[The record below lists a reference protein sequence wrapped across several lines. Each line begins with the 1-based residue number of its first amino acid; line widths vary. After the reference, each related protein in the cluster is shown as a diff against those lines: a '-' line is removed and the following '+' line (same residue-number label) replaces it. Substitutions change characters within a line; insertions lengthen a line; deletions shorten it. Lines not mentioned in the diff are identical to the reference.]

1 MLKPQSYDD
10 IRRAILRQWMQDN
23 DRAPAWVARRIGYT
37 REYVA
42 NVLGGRYPFTAK
54 LTSACEEH
62 LGIDFGYVGT
72 KDDDQGD
79 LEPTGVALVGA

>member
-1 MLKPQSYDD
+1 MPRPQSYDD

-42 NVLGGRYPFTAK
+42 NVLGGRYPFTEQ
-54 LTSACEEH
+54 LTRACQEY

-72 KDDDQGD
+72 QDDAPGD
-79 LEPTGVALVGA
+79 VQPAGVAVVGA